1 MKRVTLADIARHCGV
16 SVNTVS
22 HALHDKPDISEA
34 TKEMVREA
42 ARELGYIQNT
52 SASFL
57 RSGVSKSI
65 AIILGDISNP
75 HFSIMVKEME
85 IIARSRGY
93 TVFVLNTEEDEEI
106 EREAIVAAI
115 SKNVDGIIICPV
127 QQSRKNMEFLT
138 KSRVPFAL
146 LGRRFPDLQTNY
158 VICDDEHSGYIAAEY
173 IIKRKNQKT
182 AILTTNDY
190 VSSAKERL
198 RGVRTYYEENGIA
211 LKKEDIY
218 SVALSSLKRG
228 QELKQIAESGYDSAI
243 CFNDMLALELL
254 NYAPKI
260 DIVSFDN
267 IRSKFSMPYAFAS
280 VTSHKTRMSDCAIKI
295 LLDAIEGKKEPVQ
308 MVLPTRI
315 SGESTEEQ
323 NGTEL

>member
-22 HALHDKPDISEA
+22 HALHDKPDISDA
-34 TKEMVREA
+34 TKGLIREA
-42 ARELGYIQNT
+42 AQELGYIQNA

-57 RSGVSKSI
+57 RSGISKSI

-85 IIARSRGY
+85 VIARSRGY

-106 EREAIVAAI
+106 EREAIVASI

-127 QQSRKNMEFLT
+127 QQSRNNIEFLL
-138 KSRVPFAL
+138 KSRVPFTL

-158 VICDDEHSGYIAAEY
+158 VVCDDEQSGYIAAEY
-173 IIKRKNQKT
+173 IVKRNNQKT
-182 AILTTNDY
+182 VILTTNDY
-190 VSSAKERL
+190 VSNAKERL
-198 RGVRTYYEENGIA
+198 QGVRRFYEEKGIRW
-211 LKKEDIY
+211 KPEDIY

-228 QELKQIAESGYDSAI
+228 QELKEISKSGYDSAI
-243 CFNDMLALELL
+243 CFNDILALELL
-254 NYAPKI
+254 SYAPGI

-280 VTSHKTRMSDCAIKI
+280 VTSHKTRMSDCAIRI

-315 SGESTEEQ
+315 S
-323 NGTEL
+323 